1 MRFKIRASASGKL
14 MTKSR
19 SKDGALSKT
28 ALSYVQDWYKE
39 QIYGVKKNID
49 NKYLRKGIS
58 VEDNAIDYA
67 ATELGWLFAEKNEE
81 YFEDSHFCGTPDVIL
96 DDTII
101 DIKSSWDCFT
111 FPLFE
116 DEIPNKDYYYQLQTY
131 MALTG
136 LKKAQ
141 LVYVLMDTPES
152 IERDAV
158 SYESV
163 ESKYRIKIF
172 DVDYDEEVVE
182 SMRDKVQYVRDNVI
196 NTLEK

>member
-58 VEDNAIDYA
+58 VEDNAIEYA
-67 ATELGWLFAEKNEE
+67 ASQLGWLFAEKNEE

>member
-172 DVDYDEEVVE
+172 NVDYDEEVVE

>member
-67 ATELGWLFAEKNEE
+67 AKELGWLFAEKNED
-81 YFEDSHFCGTPDVIL
+81 YFEDAHFCGTPDVIL

-172 DVDYDEEVVE
+172 DVDYDDEVVE

>member
-58 VEDNAIDYA
+58 VEDNAIEYA
-67 ATELGWLFAEKNEE
+67 ASELGWLFAEKNEE

-182 SMRDKVQYVRDNVI
+182 SMRDKVQFVRDNVI

>member
-116 DEIPNKDYYYQLQTY
+116 DEIPNKDYYYQLQAY

-172 DVDYDEEVVE
+172 DVDYDDEVVE

>member
-1 MRFKIRASASGKL
+1 M
-14 MTKSR
+14 
-19 SKDGALSKT
+19 
-28 ALSYVQDWYKE
+28 
-39 QIYGVKKNID
+39 
-49 NKYLRKGIS
+49 
-58 VEDNAIDYA
+58 
-67 ATELGWLFAEKNEE
+67 FAEKNEE

-136 LKKAQ
+136 LKKAK

-152 IERDAV
+152 IEKDAV
-158 SYESV
+158 SYEGV

-182 SMRDKVQYVRDNVI
+182 SMRDKVQYVRDNII

>member
-19 SKDGALSKT
+19 SKDGTLAKT

>member
-58 VEDNAIDYA
+58 VEDKAIEYA
-67 ATELGWLFAEKNEE
+67 ASQLGWLFAEKNEE

-96 DDTII
+96 EDTII

-136 LKKAQ
+136 LKKAH

-158 SYESV
+158 SYEGV

>member
-28 ALSYVQDWYKE
+28 ALSYVHDWYKE

-67 ATELGWLFAEKNEE
+67 AKELGWLFAEKNED
-81 YFEDSHFCGTPDVIL
+81 YFEDAHFCGTPDVIL

-172 DVDYDEEVVE
+172 YVDYDEEVVE

>member
-58 VEDNAIDYA
+58 VEDNAIEYA
-67 ATELGWLFAEKNEE
+67 ASQLGWLFAEKNEE

-158 SYESV
+158 SYEGV

>member
-67 ATELGWLFAEKNEE
+67 AKELGWLFAEKNED
-81 YFEDSHFCGTPDVIL
+81 YFEDAHFCGTPDVIL
-96 DDTII
+96 DDTIV

>member
-58 VEDNAIDYA
+58 VEDKAIEYA

-116 DEIPNKDYYYQLQTY
+116 DEIPNEDYYYQLQTY

>member
-58 VEDNAIDYA
+58 VEDKAIEYA
-67 ATELGWLFAEKNEE
+67 ASELGWLFAEKNEE

-172 DVDYDEEVVE
+172 DVDYDEEVVG

>member
-28 ALSYVQDWYKE
+28 ALNYVEDWYKE

-58 VEDNAIDYA
+58 VEDNAIEYA
-67 ATELGWLFAEKNEE
+67 ASQLGWLFAEKNEE

>member
-19 SKDGALSKT
+19 LKDGALSKT

-67 ATELGWLFAEKNEE
+67 AKELGWLFAEKNED
-81 YFEDSHFCGTPDVIL
+81 YFEDAHFCGTPDVIL

-172 DVDYDEEVVE
+172 YVDYDEEVVE

>member
-58 VEDNAIDYA
+58 VEDNAIEYA
-67 ATELGWLFAEKNEE
+67 ASELGWLFAEKNEE

>member
-58 VEDNAIDYA
+58 VEDNAIEYA
-67 ATELGWLFAEKNEE
+67 ASELGWLFAEKNEE

-182 SMRDKVQYVRDNVI
+182 SMRDKVQYIRDNVI